1 MRQSASSG
9 RLLILDD
16 DRAVGAFIGST
27 AAISG
32 FEARAE
38 ADPSAFFRLLDQ
50 WSPTH
55 IALDLVM
62 PEMDGVEVLVELARR
77 KCKAQIIITSGIG
90 GRVLEAAAR
99 SAHEHGLHIVGVLTK
114 PFLVSA
120 LRSMLQTTPH
130 IGSVDAEREAAVHLP
145 DKQNGAFTTS
155 VVELEHALAN
165 RELHLA
171 YQPKIECETGRL
183 AGFEAL
189 VRWTHPIHGL
199 VLPDLF
205 IPLAEQSGL
214 IDALTDEVLDQAV
227 LWLTTQ
233 WPVAAAAKPHAAG
246 YPPLDVSMSINLSA
260 KTLKDLTFVDR
271 VAAWCQA
278 RVLDPTRLIFE
289 LTETSAMENPT
300 TSLALLTR
308 LRMKGFQLSIDD
320 FGTGYSS
327 MLQLVRMPFSEI
339 KVDKSFVMTALK
351 SKESR
356 TVVRSIVDLGR
367 SLGIKVVAEGVENS
381 ETLEY
386 LKQIGCD
393 LAQGYFVG
401 RPMVGEAIAQWIA
414 RRVG

>member
-1 MRQSASSG
+1 MPQSVSSG

-16 DRAVGAFIGST
+16 DPAVGAFIGS
-27 AAISG
+27 AAAKIG
-32 FEARAE
+32 FDARAE
-38 ADPSAFFRLLDQ
+38 ADPNAFFTLLDQ

-62 PEMDGVEVLVELARR
+62 PEMDGVQVLVELAKR
-77 KCKAQIIITSGIG
+77 KCSAQIIITSGIG

-99 SAHEHGLHIVGVLTK
+99 SAREHGLHIAGMLTK

-120 LRSMLQTTPH
+120 LKSMLLPGLQSPSAELRAP
-130 IGSVDAEREAAVHLP
+130 GVSRSDAKLDVFALSV
-145 DKQNGAFTTS
+145 S
-155 VVELEHALAN
+155 ELERALAN
-165 RELHLA
+165 RELYLV
-171 YQPKIECETGRL
+171 YQPKIECAGGGV

-189 VRWTHPIHGL
+189 VRWAHPSHGL
-199 VLPDLF
+199 IMPDQF
-205 IPLAEQSGL
+205 IPLAEESGL
-214 IDALTDEVLDQAV
+214 IDALTDVVLDQSV
-227 LWLTTQ
+227 RWLTTL
-233 WPVAAAAKPHAAG
+233 WPAVAAAVPARASGGLAACI
-246 YPPLDVSMSINLSA
+246 SMSINLSA

-271 VAAWCQA
+271 VATWCQEHA
-278 RVLDPTRLIFE
+278 IDPARLIFE
-289 LTETSAMENPT
+289 LTETSAMENPA

-339 KVDKSFVMTALK
+339 KVDRSFVSTALK

-393 LAQGYFVG
+393 LAQGYLVG
-401 RPMVGEAIAQWIA
+401 RPMNGDAIGQWLT
-414 RRVG
+414 RRTT